1 MYETCVRAMYN
12 HCTNLACQVL
22 EVARESATCYIS
34 PYSIANSVMSPI
46 QQRWAAAAL
55 SAMLAMAL
63 CSSGA
68 LGLSTVTVMPIV
80 VAATFDA
87 KLNNTK
93 LTSFGDLAVSAAI
106 PAASKCAAGGPALPS
121 ARS

>member
-1 MYETCVRAMYN
+1 MKFGHWLTLLG
-12 HCTNLACQVL
+12 T
-22 EVARESATCYIS
+22 
-34 PYSIANSVMSPI
+34 
-46 QQRWAAAAL
+46 AAAL
-55 SAMLAMAL
+55 TLLWSLRDVLIHVFAAIVLAMAL